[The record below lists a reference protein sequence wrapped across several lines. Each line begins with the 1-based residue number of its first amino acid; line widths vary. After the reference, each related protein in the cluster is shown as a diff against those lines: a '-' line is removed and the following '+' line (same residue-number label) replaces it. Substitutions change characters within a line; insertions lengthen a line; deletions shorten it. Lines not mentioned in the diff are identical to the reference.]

1 MSYKLKSTNVFRVET
16 ESQAMDLIAK
26 TKDENKNH
34 VVDHATKY
42 KTKKNKGE
50 IVDEWYEVTLTVKY
64 E

>member
-16 ESQAMDLIAK
+16 ENQAMDLIAR
-26 TKDENKNH
+26 TKEENHNYK
-34 VVDHATKY
+34 VDHSTKY